1 MKREQ
6 CGHEQGVSSLHNA
19 VFAHHLL
26 TESLHAAVS
35 TIVDTRE
42 TLKVL
47 LVTDIGRD
55 LDDALAL
62 LALLP
67 AHRSG
72 ECQLVGVVA
81 CGGHS
86 KARAAIARGAS
97 PVAQLRSPP
106 FPHCVSSVALP
117 FHTASAP

>member
-1 MKREQ
+1 MTCTGADASQVMRLLHPELFDAAWQGRHSQ

-19 VFAHHLL
+19 VFTHHLL
-26 TESLHAAVS
+26 TESLHAAMC

-67 AHRSG
+67 YCRAG
-72 ECQLVGVVA
+72 DCQV
-81 CGGHS
+81 
-86 KARAAIARGAS
+86 
-97 PVAQLRSPP
+97 PP
-106 FPHCVSSVALP
+106 PPAPLSSIPA
-117 FHTASAP
+117 